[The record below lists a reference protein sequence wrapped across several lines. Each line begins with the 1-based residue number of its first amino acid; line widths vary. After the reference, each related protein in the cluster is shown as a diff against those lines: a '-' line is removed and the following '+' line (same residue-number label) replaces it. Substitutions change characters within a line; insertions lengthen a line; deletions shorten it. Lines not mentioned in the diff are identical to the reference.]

1 MYKISRGLASIVTE
15 TWIARTEIYFTK
27 YKTPVRINLKGSIRE

>member
-1 MYKISRGLASIVTE
+1 MYKISRGLASIVTD
-15 TWIARTEIYFTK
+15 TWVARTEIYFIK